1 MKTYKM
7 ADLLKKDQKALNE
20 ELTKLSQGLQTSL
33 QKVRTNRSG
42 EDVHSNAKF
51 KKQTARVKTA
61 IRQLSLDESTGK
73 DKE

>member
-20 ELTKLSQGLQTSL
+20 ELTKLSKELQASL
-33 QKVRTNRSG
+33 QKVRTSRSG
-42 EDVHSNAKF
+42 EDVHLNAKL
-51 KKQTARVKTA
+51 KKQIARVKTA
-61 IRQLSLDESTGK
+61 IKQLSLAESTGK